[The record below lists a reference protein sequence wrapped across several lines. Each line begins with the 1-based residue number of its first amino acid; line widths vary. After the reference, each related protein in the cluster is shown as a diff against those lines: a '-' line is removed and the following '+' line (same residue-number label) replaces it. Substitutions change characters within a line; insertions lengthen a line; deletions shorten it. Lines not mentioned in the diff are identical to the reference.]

1 MFIRAYS
8 KKIEDHG
15 CDAVGRVDSFIY
27 SDRLWTGFLV
37 SGTKKKS
44 QYELV
49 VNKSVEYHESKIKE
63 HYAV

>member
-1 MFIRAYS
+1 MLIRAYF

-15 CDAVGRVDSFIY
+15 CDAVGWVDSFIY
-27 SDRLWTGFLV
+27 SDRLWAGVLV

-44 QYELV
+44 QYEFV

-63 HYAV
+63 HYVV